1 MYLENKEGK
10 LGILI
15 LKHFACHMF
24 CSLSVFH
31 IRRPFRFPEK
41 RISKLSDAKLNV
53 PFNGGLRL
61 LPNIMKEY
69 DSVATNLKSMENMED
84 LENSGEFEKL
94 SKLGKTQGK

>member
-1 MYLENKEGK
+1 ML
-10 LGILI
+10 
-15 LKHFACHMF
+15 AT
-24 CSLSVFH
+24 CSVRCPYFIFVGLFVFQKNG
-31 IRRPFRFPEK
+31 FQNC
-41 RISKLSDAKLNV
+41 LMQNV

-69 DSVATNLKSMENMED
+69 DSVATNLKNMENMED